1 MITHTRFTI
10 ADSSALLGSLS
21 VPGFQGEF
29 EVRSFTDRVKRPR
42 LIVVHEDWHFAG
54 RRERV
59 APLMVVQFE
68 ADGRKKCIEQKDE
81 TPFEGVDLADLS
93 RRAMEFLQWTE
104 HGNLACHH

>member
-10 ADSSALLGSLS
+10 ADSSALLGSLR
-21 VPGFQGEF
+21 VPGVQGEF

-59 APLMVVQFE
+59 APVMVVQFE
-68 ADGRKKCIEQKDE
+68 ADGRKEVIEQQDE
-81 TPFEGVDLADLS
+81 TPFKGVDMAVLRRHAAD
-93 RRAMEFLQWTE
+93 FFQWNE
-104 HGNLACHH
+104 HGKLACHH